1 MAKYVVTGGKKLA
14 GTVRVSGAKNAA
26 LPIMA
31 AALMTEGET
40 ILENVPNIADVR
52 CMGRILESLGAV
64 VTWLD
69 ANRLS
74 IKVNGKIGS
83 GTPYNLAKKLRASNL
98 LLGPLAGKL
107 GRAEISM
114 PGGCLIGSRPM
125 DLHIK
130 GLKAMGADVTTE
142 HGLIKAKG
150 KLQGEKIYLDFP
162 SVGATENLM
171 MAAVFASGRTELE
184 NAAKEP
190 EIVDLA
196 NFLNAMGAQIRGAGT
211 DLIRIKGVKELCPV
225 NYSVIPDRIE
235 AGTFAIGAA
244 ITGGKVRLEN
254 VIPMHLVPLIA
265 KLKEVGAHLIQEEDA
280 LEVEGKEEYTPT
292 DIKTMPYP
300 GFPTDLQSPMLALLA
315 KAKGTSMIVENIY
328 ENRFRVAGELKRMGA
343 NIRVEGQAAVIVGVD
358 QLYGAQTKATD
369 LRAGAALILAGLA
382 AEGLSEICGIEH
394 IDRGYEGFQAKWNS
408 LGAEIKR
415 IED

>member
-1 MAKYVVTGGKKLA
+1 MAKYVVSGGKKLT
-14 GTVRVSGAKNAA
+14 GTVRISGAKNAV

-40 ILENVPNIADVR
+40 VLENVPDIADVR
-52 CMGRILESLGAV
+52 CMGHILESLGAV
-64 VTWLD
+64 VTWLGS
-69 ANRLS
+69 NRLS
-74 IKVNGKIGS
+74 IKVDGNIGC
-83 GTPYNLAKKLRASNL
+83 GTPYPLAKKLRASNL

-125 DLHIK
+125 DLHLK
-130 GLKAMGADVTTE
+130 GLKAMGAQVTTE
-142 HGLIKAKG
+142 HGLIKTKG
-150 KLQGEKIYLDFP
+150 KLHGEKIYLDFP

-171 MAAVFASGRTELE
+171 MAAVFASGQTVLE

-211 DLIRIKGVKELCPV
+211 DIIRIKGVKELHPV

-265 KLKEVGAHLIQEEDA
+265 KLKEVGAHLVQEEDA
-280 LEVEGKEEYTPT
+280 LEIEGKEEYTPT

-315 KAKGTSMIVENIY
+315 KAKGTSMVVENIY
-328 ENRFRVAGELKRMGA
+328 ENRFRVVGELKRMGA
-343 NIRVEGQAAVIVGVD
+343 NIRVEGQAAIIVGVD

-382 AEGLSEICGIEH
+382 AEGPSEICGIEH
-394 IDRGYEGFQAKWNS
+394 IDRGYEGFQEKWNS

-415 IED
+415 SED

>member
-211 DLIRIKGVKELCPV
+211 DLIRIKGVKELRPV

-265 KLKEVGAHLIQEEDA
+265 KLKEVGVHLIQEEDA
-280 LEVEGKEEYTPT
+280 LEVGGKEEYAPT

-382 AEGLSEICGIEH
+382 AEGLSEICGIER

>member
-1 MAKYVVTGGKKLA
+1 MAKYVVRGGKQLA
-14 GTVRVSGAKNAA
+14 GTVRISGAKNAA

-31 AALMTEGET
+31 ASLMAEGET
-40 ILENVPNIADVR
+40 ILENVPDIADVR

-69 ANRLS
+69 DRRLS
-74 IKVNGKIGS
+74 IKVESNIGCS
-83 GTPYNLAKKLRASNL
+83 TAYPLAKQLRASNL

-107 GRAEISM
+107 GRAEIAM

-130 GLKAMGADVTTE
+130 GLKAMGSEVTVE

-171 MAAVFASGRTELE
+171 MAAVFASGQTVLE

-211 DLIRIKGVKELCPV
+211 DLIRIKGVKELRPV

-265 KLKEVGAHLIQEEDA
+265 KLKEVGVRLVQEEDA
-280 LEVEGKEEYTPT
+280 LEVEGQEEYSPT

-300 GFPTDLQSPMLALLA
+300 GFPTDLQSPMLALLTR
-315 KAKGTSMIVENIY
+315 AKGTSLIVENIY
-328 ENRFRVAGELKRMGA
+328 ENRFRVAAELKRMGA
-343 NIRVEGQAAVIVGVD
+343 LIRVEGQAAVIVGVD
-358 QLYGAQTKATD
+358 RLYGAQTKATD
-369 LRAGAALILAGLA
+369 LRAGAALILAALV
-382 AEGLSEICGIEH
+382 AEGESEICGIEH
-394 IDRGYEGFQAKWNS
+394 IDRGYEGFQEKWQA

-415 IED
+415 VES